1 MSFFSKLFGQKTT
14 DKPKSES
21 ESVPPLPVITT
32 KPDLQYYKRVVG
44 TIVVS
49 EGLKTELNTKLE
61 QAFENPK
68 SFYNESNDFTLS
80 ERGLSYPQNVSLTS
94 KFVLV
99 DTLIAN
105 DHMTEVDWKSSETEV
120 RAALNHVMTG
130 KNYSLSIP
138 INKIFNKNDTF
149 ETIQAIDAEELR
161 PAGYSL
167 QLLDID
173 SDSYVFTIVPLE
185 QEQEV
190 IEMFEKLR

>member
-1 MSFFSKLFGQKTT
+1 MGFFSKLFGQQTT
-14 DKPKSES
+14 DKPKSKS
-21 ESVPPLPVITT
+21 ESVQPLPVKTT
-32 KPDLQYYKRVVG
+32 KLNLEYYKGVID
-44 TIVVS
+44 TIVTS
-49 EGLKTELNTKLE
+49 EGLKDDLNIKLK

-68 SFYNESNDFTLS
+68 SFYNETNDFILS
-80 ERGLSYPQNVSLTS
+80 ERGLTYPQNAAVTS

-120 RAALNHVMTG
+120 RAAINHVLTG

-138 INKIFNKNDTF
+138 ISNIFNKNDTF

-161 PAGYSL
+161 PAQYSL
-167 QLLDID
+167 QILDID
-173 SDSYVFTIVPLE
+173 SDSYVFTIVPLDK
-185 QEQEV
+185 EQEV